1 MDYLYK
7 IYYKNKNH
15 YESTYESRINN
26 EVVEKIALP
35 YKSKDNT
42 PISLYFIPSV
52 KTMNLLEQVQKDDE
66 ELINLTKDFKKNN
79 KDHLLIKL
87 VSDDLEASNLI
98 EGIDSNKSELIYST
112 KKVLFEKNNNVK
124 RFGKALNSYRL
135 LLENKLNYPKTNADI
150 RKIYDSITAGEIDKE
165 DLPDGK
171 YYRRWPVYIQKARSV
186 SSEIIH
192 TGIEGEDNINFNLE
206 RMIDFIENSKL
217 PSLIK
222 IAISHYYFAYT
233 HPFYD
238 GNGRVGR
245 FLSAIYLS
253 KNYSFLTSLSLST
266 GSLLEKSTYYKA
278 FDMTNKPISKG
289 EINFFV
295 DSFLEILIKGQE
307 QIMENL
313 YQRSV
318 RIVENYEKFNS
329 IIKNASDFDLRILE
343 IFASNL
349 YLTGNQPISREE
361 LFEAL
366 EQYDFP
372 VSRIKSRLGDFE
384 KLDIIKVVKKRP
396 LLYILNEEKL

>member
-7 IYYKNKNH
+7 IYYKNKKE
-15 YESTYESRINN
+15 YENIYESRINN

-35 YKSKDNT
+35 YKSKDNIPT
-42 PISLYFIPSV
+42 SLYFIPSV
-52 KTMNLLEQVQKDDE
+52 KTMNLVEQVQKNDE

-98 EGIDSNKSELIYST
+98 EGINSNKNELTHST
-112 KKVLFEKNNNVK
+112 KKVLVDKNHSVK

-135 LLENKLNYPKTNADI
+135 LLENKLDYPKTNADI
-150 RKIYDSITAGEIDKE
+150 RKIYDNITAGEIDKE

-171 YYRRWPVYIQKARSV
+171 YYRKGPVYIQKARSV
-186 SSEIIH
+186 SGEIIH
-192 TGIEGEDNINFNLE
+192 TGTDGEENITFNIE
-206 RMIDFIENSKL
+206 RMIDFMENSKL

-245 FLSAIYLS
+245 FLSAVYLN
-253 KNYSFLTSLSLST
+253 KYYSFLTSLSLST

-278 FDMTNKPISKG
+278 FDMTNNPISKG
-289 EINFFV
+289 EMNFFV

-307 QIMENL
+307 QSIENL
-313 YQRSV
+313 YQRSI
-318 RIVENYEKFNS
+318 RIVENYEKFMT
-329 IIKNASDFDLRILE
+329 IIENASHLDLAILE
-343 IFASNL
+343 IFSSNL
-349 YLTGNQPISREE
+349 YFTGNQPISREE
-361 LFEAL
+361 IIVAL
-366 EQYDFP
+366 EQYEFP

-384 KLDIIKVVKKRP
+384 KLDIIKAVKKRP
-396 LLYILNEEKL
+396 LLYILNDKNL

>member
-7 IYYKNKNH
+7 IYYKNKSQ

-35 YKSKDNT
+35 YKSKDDT
-42 PISLYFIPSV
+42 PLNLYFIPSV
-52 KTMNLLEQVQKDDE
+52 KTMNLIESVQKNDE
-66 ELINLTKDFKKNN
+66 ELINLTKDLKKNN
-79 KDHLLIKL
+79 KDSLLIKL

-98 EGIDSNKSELIYST
+98 EGIDSNKIELIQST
-112 KKVLFEKNNNVK
+112 KKVLVEKNYNVK
-124 RFGKALNSYRL
+124 RFGKALNSYIL
-135 LLENKLNYPKTNADI
+135 LLENKLAYPKTNADI
-150 RKIYDSITAGEIDKE
+150 RKIYDNITAGEIDKE

-171 YYRRWPVYIQKARSV
+171 YYRKGPVYIQKARSV
-186 SSEIIH
+186 SGEIIH
-192 TGIEGEDNINFNLE
+192 TGIDGEENIAFNLE
-206 RMIDFIENSKL
+206 RMMDFMENSKL

-222 IAISHYYFAYT
+222 VAISHYYFAFT

-238 GNGRVGR
+238 GNGRNGR
-245 FLSAIYLS
+245 FLSAIYLN
-253 KNYSFLTSLSLST
+253 KDYSFLTSLSLST

-278 FDMTNKPISKG
+278 FDMTNNPISRG

-307 QIMENL
+307 QIIENL
-313 YQRSV
+313 YQRSI

-329 IIKNASDFDLRILE
+329 IIKNASEFDLAILE
-343 IFASNL
+343 VFSSNL
-349 YLTGNQPISREE
+349 YFTGNQPISREE
-361 LFEAL
+361 IIGAL

-372 VSRIKSRLGDFE
+372 VSRIKSKLKDLE
-384 KLDIIKVVKKRP
+384 KLDIIKSVKKRP

>member
-7 IYYKNKNH
+7 IFYKNKNH

-52 KTMNLLEQVQKDDE
+52 KTMNLLEQVQKNDE
-66 ELINLTKDFKKNN
+66 ELINLTKGFKKNN

-171 YYRRWPVYIQKARSV
+171 YYRRGPVYIQKARSV
-186 SSEIIH
+186 SGEIIY
-192 TGIEGEDNINFNLE
+192 TGIEGEDNIAFNLE
-206 RMIDFIENSKL
+206 RMIDFVENSKL

-349 YLTGNQPISREE
+349 YFTGNQPISREE
-361 LFEAL
+361 IIEAL

-384 KLDIIKVVKKRP
+384 KLDIIKAVKKRP

>member
-1 MDYLYK
+1 
-7 IYYKNKNH
+7 
-15 YESTYESRINN
+15 
-26 EVVEKIALP
+26 
-35 YKSKDNT
+35 
-42 PISLYFIPSV
+42 
-52 KTMNLLEQVQKDDE
+52 
-66 ELINLTKDFKKNN
+66 
-79 KDHLLIKL
+79 
-87 VSDDLEASNLI
+87 
-98 EGIDSNKSELIYST
+98 
-112 KKVLFEKNNNVK
+112 
-124 RFGKALNSYRL
+124 
-135 LLENKLNYPKTNADI
+135 
-150 RKIYDSITAGEIDKE
+150 
-165 DLPDGK
+165 
-171 YYRRWPVYIQKARSV
+171 
-186 SSEIIH
+186 
-192 TGIEGEDNINFNLE
+192 
-206 RMIDFIENSKL
+206 MIDFVENSKL

-238 GNGRVGR
+238 GNGRIGR

-349 YLTGNQPISREE
+349 YFTGNQPISREE
-361 LFEAL
+361 IIEAL

-384 KLDIIKVVKKRP
+384 KLDIIKAVKKRP

>member
-7 IYYKNKNH
+7 IFYKNKNH

-52 KTMNLLEQVQKDDE
+52 KTMNLLEQVQKNDE

-171 YYRRWPVYIQKARSV
+171 YYRRGPVYIQKARSV
-186 SSEIIH
+186 SGEIIY
-192 TGIEGEDNINFNLE
+192 TGIEGEDNIAFNLE

-238 GNGRVGR
+238 GNGRIGR

-349 YLTGNQPISREE
+349 YFTGNQPISREE
-361 LFEAL
+361 IIEAL

-384 KLDIIKVVKKRP
+384 KLDIIKAVKKRP

>member
-7 IYYKNKNH
+7 IFYKNKNH

-52 KTMNLLEQVQKDDE
+52 KTMNLLEQVQKNDE

-171 YYRRWPVYIQKARSV
+171 YYRRGPVYIQKARSV
-186 SSEIIH
+186 SGEIIY
-192 TGIEGEDNINFNLE
+192 TGIEGEDNIAFNLE
-206 RMIDFIENSKL
+206 RMIDFVENSKL

-238 GNGRVGR
+238 GNGRIGR

-349 YLTGNQPISREE
+349 YFTGNQPISREE
-361 LFEAL
+361 IIEAL

-384 KLDIIKVVKKRP
+384 KLDIIKAVKKRP

>member
-7 IYYKNKNH
+7 IYYKNKNQ

-42 PISLYFIPSV
+42 PLSLYFIPSV
-52 KTMNLLEQVQKDDE
+52 KTMNLIESVQKNDE
-66 ELINLTKDFKKNN
+66 ELINLTKDLKKNN
-79 KDHLLIKL
+79 KDSLIIKL

-98 EGIDSNKSELIYST
+98 EGIDSNKIELIQST
-112 KKVLFEKNNNVK
+112 KKVLVEKNYNVK
-124 RFGKALNSYRL
+124 RFGKALNSYSL
-135 LLENKLNYPKTNADI
+135 LLENKLAYPKTNADI
-150 RKIYDSITAGEIDKE
+150 RKIYDNITAGEIDKE

-171 YYRRWPVYIQKARSV
+171 YYRKGPVCIQKARSV
-186 SSEIIH
+186 SGEIIH
-192 TGIEGEDNINFNLE
+192 TGIDGEENIAFNLE
-206 RMIDFIENSKL
+206 RMMDFMENSKL

-222 IAISHYYFAYT
+222 VAISHYYFAFT

-238 GNGRVGR
+238 GNGRNGR
-245 FLSAIYLS
+245 FLSAIYLN
-253 KNYSFLTSLSLST
+253 KDYSFLTSLSLST

-278 FDMTNKPISKG
+278 FDMTNNPISRG

-307 QIMENL
+307 QIIENL
-313 YQRSV
+313 YQRSI

-329 IIKNASDFDLRILE
+329 IIKNASEFDLAILE
-343 IFASNL
+343 VFSSNL
-349 YLTGNQPISREE
+349 YFTGNQPISREE
-361 LFEAL
+361 IIGAL

-372 VSRIKSRLGDFE
+372 VSRIKSKLKDLE
-384 KLDIIKVVKKRP
+384 KLDIIKSVKKRP

>member
-7 IYYKNKNH
+7 IFYKNKNH

-52 KTMNLLEQVQKDDE
+52 KTMNLLEQVQKNDE
-66 ELINLTKDFKKNN
+66 ELINLTKGFKKNN

-135 LLENKLNYPKTNADI
+135 LLENKLAYPKTNADI

-171 YYRRWPVYIQKARSV
+171 YYRRGPVYIQKARSV
-186 SSEIIH
+186 SGEIIY
-192 TGIEGEDNINFNLE
+192 TGIEGEDNIAFNLE

-349 YLTGNQPISREE
+349 YFTGNQPISREE
-361 LFEAL
+361 IIEAL

-384 KLDIIKVVKKRP
+384 KLDIIKAVKKRP

>member
-7 IYYKNKNH
+7 IFYKNKNH

-52 KTMNLLEQVQKDDE
+52 KTMNLLEQVQKNDE
-66 ELINLTKDFKKNN
+66 ELINLTKGFKKNN

-171 YYRRWPVYIQKARSV
+171 YYRRGPVYIQKARSV
-186 SSEIIH
+186 SGEIIH
-192 TGIEGEDNINFNLE
+192 TGIEGEDNIAFNLE
-206 RMIDFIENSKL
+206 RMIDFVENSKL

-238 GNGRVGR
+238 GNGRIGR

-349 YLTGNQPISREE
+349 YFTGNQPISREE
-361 LFEAL
+361 IIEAL

-384 KLDIIKVVKKRP
+384 KLDIIKAVKKRP

>member
-7 IYYKNKNH
+7 IFYKNKNH

-52 KTMNLLEQVQKDDE
+52 KTMNLLEQVQKNDE

-171 YYRRWPVYIQKARSV
+171 YYRRGPVYIQKARSV
-186 SSEIIH
+186 SGEIIY
-192 TGIEGEDNINFNLE
+192 TGIEGEDNIAFNLE

-349 YLTGNQPISREE
+349 YFTGNQPISREE
-361 LFEAL
+361 IIEAL

-384 KLDIIKVVKKRP
+384 KLDIIKAVKKRP

>member
-7 IYYKNKNH
+7 IYYKNKNQ

-42 PISLYFIPSV
+42 PLSLYFIPSV
-52 KTMNLLEQVQKDDE
+52 KTMNLIESVQKNDE
-66 ELINLTKDFKKNN
+66 ELINLTKDLKKNN
-79 KDHLLIKL
+79 KDSLLIKL

-98 EGIDSNKSELIYST
+98 EGIDSNKIELIQST
-112 KKVLFEKNNNVK
+112 KKVLVEKNYNVK
-124 RFGKALNSYRL
+124 RFGKALNSYSL
-135 LLENKLNYPKTNADI
+135 LLENKLAYPKTNADI
-150 RKIYDSITAGEIDKE
+150 RKIYDNITAGEIDKE

-171 YYRRWPVYIQKARSV
+171 YYRKGPVYIQKARSV
-186 SSEIIH
+186 SGEIIH
-192 TGIEGEDNINFNLE
+192 TGIDGEENIAFNLE
-206 RMIDFIENSKL
+206 RMMDFMENSKL

-222 IAISHYYFAYT
+222 VAISHYYFAFT

-238 GNGRVGR
+238 GNGRNGR
-245 FLSAIYLS
+245 FLSAIYLN
-253 KNYSFLTSLSLST
+253 KDYSFLTSLSLST

-278 FDMTNKPISKG
+278 FDMTNNPISRG

-307 QIMENL
+307 QIIENL
-313 YQRSV
+313 YQRSI

-329 IIKNASDFDLRILE
+329 IIKNASEFDLAILE
-343 IFASNL
+343 VFSSNL
-349 YLTGNQPISREE
+349 YFTGNQPISREE
-361 LFEAL
+361 IIGAL

-372 VSRIKSRLGDFE
+372 VSRIKSKLKDLE
-384 KLDIIKVVKKRP
+384 KLDIIKAVKKRP